1 MGQGWPEAPW
11 SADYHPQTPNLHCN
25 QRNARRRAG
34 GRLAG
39 VRLALLPEPA
49 AGGFG
54 MAVADGSL
62 DGTRFRLRQ
71 ITAEVYASGVR
82 EIRNI
87 GTGSFGSALL
97 VEVTETRER
106 LVAKKISL
114 EHLADGDRDRALN
127 EAALLR
133 SLRHPNI
140 TEYFGSFVS
149 ANTLHILMEFC
160 SGGSLQQVLSRRER
174 NEEVF
179 DEEEV
184 TLTLAVPL
192 AVALARA
199 LALAPTLTR
208 TRTLTDP

>member
-1 MGQGWPEAPW
+1 MFPTCVRWLSFRSQ
-11 SADYHPQTPNLHCN
+11 H
-25 QRNARRRAG
+25 RG
-34 GRLAG
+34 GG
-39 VRLALLPEPA
+39 DI
-49 AGGFG
+49 G
-54 MAVADGSL
+54 MAVADASL
-62 DGTRFRLRQ
+62 DGTRVRLNLRQ
-71 ITAEVYASGVR
+71 ITAEIYASSVR

-106 LVAKKISL
+106 FVAKKISL
-114 EHLADGDRDRALN
+114 EHLADGDRDKALN

-140 TEYFGSFVS
+140 TEYYCSFVS

-184 TLTLAVPL
+184 F
-192 AVALARA
+192 
-199 LALAPTLTR
+199 
-208 TRTLTDP
+208 D

>member
-1 MGQGWPEAPW
+1 M
-11 SADYHPQTPNLHCN
+11 
-25 QRNARRRAG
+25 RG
-34 GRLAG
+34 GAVPAVALAG
-39 VRLALLPEPA
+39 VLALLPKPA

-54 MAVADGSL
+54 MAVADGPL

-106 LVAKKISL
+106 LVGKKISL

-140 TEYFGSFVS
+140 TEYPQAG
-149 ANTLHILMEFC
+149 
-160 SGGSLQQVLSRRER
+160 
-174 NEEVF
+174 
-179 DEEEV
+179 
-184 TLTLAVPL
+184 
-192 AVALARA
+192 
-199 LALAPTLTR
+199 
-208 TRTLTDP
+208 

>member
-1 MGQGWPEAPW
+1 
-11 SADYHPQTPNLHCN
+11 
-25 QRNARRRAG
+25 
-34 GRLAG
+34 
-39 VRLALLPEPA
+39 
-49 AGGFG
+49 
-54 MAVADGSL
+54 MAVAEGSL

-184 TLTLAVPL
+184 TLTLAVTL
-192 AVALARA
+192 AVALALA

>member
-1 MGQGWPEAPW
+1 MPASWL
-11 SADYHPQTPNLHCN
+11 PN
-25 QRNARRRAG
+25 
-34 GRLAG
+34 
-39 VRLALLPEPA
+39 PA

-184 TLTLAVPL
+184 ALTLAVTL
-192 AVALARA
+192 AVA